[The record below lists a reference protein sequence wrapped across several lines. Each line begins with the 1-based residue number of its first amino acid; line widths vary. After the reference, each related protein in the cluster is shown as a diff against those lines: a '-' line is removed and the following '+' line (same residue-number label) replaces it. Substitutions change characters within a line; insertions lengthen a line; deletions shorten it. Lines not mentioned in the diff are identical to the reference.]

1 MVDFTCKTC
10 YDICIISMEVK
21 VKKLLVILAV
31 LLSGCQQVAD
41 VTRLPEPYRQW
52 FIEAASIEGFDTTID
67 GNNWDIEVRLDYGL
81 SAPYSG
87 FTDFARARTRIRFNP
102 DNMRPCQPGG
112 MELRFK
118 NSSRHELRHTL
129 LIGHSSDPEQLMHE
143 DSFCN
148 PVD

>member
-1 MVDFTCKTC
+1 M
-10 YDICIISMEVK
+10 
-21 VKKLLVILAV
+21 KKLLVILAV

-81 SAPYSG
+81 SAPYNG
-87 FTDFARARTRIRFNP
+87 FTDFARSRSRIRLNP
-102 DNMRPCQPGG
+102 ANMSPCYPGG
-112 MELRFK
+112 LKLKFK
-118 NSSRHELRHTL
+118 NDSRHELRHIML
-129 LIGHSSDPEQLMHE
+129 VGDSSDPSRLMYR
-143 DSFCN
+143 SSSCF

>member
-1 MVDFTCKTC
+1 M
-10 YDICIISMEVK
+10 
-21 VKKLLVILAV
+21 KKLIVILAV

-81 SAPYSG
+81 SDLVGYA
-87 FTDFARARTRIRFNP
+87 DFSRSRTRIRLNP
-102 DNMRPCQPGG
+102 ANMIPRYPGG
-112 MELRFK
+112 LELEFK
-118 NSSRHELRHTL
+118 NVSRHELRHTM
-129 LIGHSSDPEQLMHE
+129 LIDHSSDPNRLMYR
-143 DSFCN
+143 SAPCF